1 MGIYDRIK
9 NAISPINTARAS
21 SAKRK
26 MTFDIIDN
34 KNFDKYINFDI
45 GRGFLLHLKKKDFY
59 LWQILANNKRKLTGL
74 KGKEKA
80 YLKKKQ
86 NTLFRLFNWYHAR
99 NSNYG
104 TYVSASNCKKILKSS
119 LGYNFLRIL
128 KKDYPVL
135 HKGFMQKGY
144 DGIQDNTKVFF
155 AHLFN
160 RYFKSGCNKIELG
173 HQSEYIK
180 KMVFWAK
187 GEHIHIAK
195 KENTKKS
202 NKENKKVTDAK
213 DKVYSKPVSVNENTD
228 PDYLKLLLSSSSG
241 YGFLAKLKTASP
253 NLHNVYKQQNEPKLT
268 NLKKFDKK
276 AYRLLAGLYGRYLNS
291 GKVPKTA
298 YSTPQEEEQRIASFV
313 RKNLKTPEDITKCIE
328 KIEKLPPEEA
338 FVAKKVLGNIFLKK
352 SLMNKNPD

>member
-1 MGIYDRIK
+1 MDIFKHIHNSTKKAVDK
-9 NAISPINTARAS
+9 AS

-26 MTFDIIDN
+26 MSFDIIDD
-34 KNFDKYINFDI
+34 KNFDKYINLSI
-45 GRGFLLHLKKKDFY
+45 GTKFLTHLKKKDLT
-59 LWQILANNKRKLTGL
+59 LWKIIANNQRKLKGL
-74 KGKEKA
+74 KGKESA
-80 YLKKKQ
+80 YLKKKK
-86 NTLFRLFNWYHAR
+86 NTLFKVFNEYHAK
-99 NSNYG
+99 NSSYG
-104 TYVSASNCKKILKSS
+104 TYVTTTNCSKILKSS

-187 GEHIHIAK
+187 GKHIQVAEK
-195 KENTKKS
+195 KDTKK
-202 NKENKKVTDAK
+202 
-213 DKVYSKPVSVNENTD
+213 KVYAKPVNKNIDPVRYD

-241 YGFLAKLKTASP
+241 YNFLQKLKVSCSK
-253 NLHNVYKQQNEPKLT
+253 LHRVYIQQNEPKLT

-298 YSTPQEEEQRIASFV
+298 YRTPQEEEQRIASFV